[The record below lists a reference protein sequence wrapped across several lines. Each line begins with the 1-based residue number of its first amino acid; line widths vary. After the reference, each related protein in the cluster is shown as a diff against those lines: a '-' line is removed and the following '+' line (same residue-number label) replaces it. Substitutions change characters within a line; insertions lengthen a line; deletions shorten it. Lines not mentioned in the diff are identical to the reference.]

1 MLIVAERINSTRK
14 RIGKAVRARDTEFI
28 SSEAVKQAD
37 AGAGYIDANAGTSVE
52 NEVAD
57 LVWLTETIQAATE
70 VPVCLDSANPE
81 ALAAALKVH
90 SGNAMIN
97 SITGEKAR
105 LEGIVPLVAEYGTRV
120 VALPM
125 DDSGMPD
132 TADDRLRVA
141 AEIVKILD
149 GKGVALDRIYFDP
162 LIRPISTN
170 PEQMQAA
177 LEATHRIMTEFP
189 GVHTVCGLS
198 NISFGL
204 PQRKLLNRSFLTL
217 MINAGLDSAILD
229 PTMPGMMPTVY
240 AVEALVGRD
249 QFCMNFITAERAGK
263 LEG

>member
-1 MLIVAERINSTRK
+1 MLIIAERINSTRK
-14 RIGKAVRARDTEFI
+14 RIGKAVLARDAEYI
-28 SSEAVKQAD
+28 SREAVKQAD
-37 AGAGYIDANAGTSVE
+37 AGGGYIDANAGTSVA

-57 LVWLTETIQAATE
+57 LVWLTETIQSATD

-97 SITGEKAR
+97 SITGEKVR
-105 LEGIVPLVAEYGTRV
+105 LDGIVPLVAEYGTRV

-125 DDSGMPD
+125 DDSGMPE

-141 AEIVKILD
+141 ANIVKTLD

-170 PEQMQAA
+170 PEQMAAA
-177 LEATHRIMTEFP
+177 LDATTRIMTEFP
-189 GVHTVCGLS
+189 GVHTICGLS

-229 PTMPGMMPTVY
+229 PTTAGLMSTVY

-249 QFCMNFITAERAGK
+249 EFCMNFITAERAGK
-263 LEG
+263 LDS